1 LQQGDIETLEKVQ
14 EKALRQ
20 ITGLKSQTYEEKCK
34 EVGIETLARKCYI
47 QDTAQPFKVVKRLD
61 RVDSKVLFQ
70 ERDGERTRADR
81 DGRNLR
87 EKHSRT
93 DIRKNS
99 FALRVVVRPWNNLPV
114 PRESREQQSVEA
126 FKRMIRK

>member
-1 LQQGDIETLEKVQ
+1 M
-14 EKALRQ
+14 
-20 ITGLKSQTYEEKCK
+20 
-34 EVGIETLARKCYI
+34 
-47 QDTAQPFKVVKRLD
+47 AQPFKVVKRLD

-81 DGRNLR
+81 DGRNQR

-93 DIRKNS
+93 DTRKTS
-99 FALRVVVRPWNNLPV
+99 FALRVVRPWNNLPV